1 MNGEDFRSKIREYK
15 LKTSDIS
22 NFSRSRVTQEEE
34 KKMSNALSV
43 KMYLEDHTLGNLLR
57 LSLLK
62 QPEVTYAGYRLMHP
76 LQHVIEL
83 KIQTNGGRRSE
94 DSLKTTIEGL
104 KTDFQNLEQEWFRK
118 ISEKEKNLMKIEI

>member
-43 KMYLEDHTLGNLLR
+43 KMYLEDHTLG
-57 LSLLK
+57 K
-62 QPEVTYAGYRLMHP
+62 
-76 LQHVIEL
+76 
-83 KIQTNGGRRSE
+83 KI
-94 DSLKTTIEGL
+94 
-104 KTDFQNLEQEWFRK
+104 K
-118 ISEKEKNLMKIEI
+118 I